1 MLRSSRSQRLDKA
14 YDSEHCCAIRQ
25 QPLSNVI
32 GGWKNVNLDAIT
44 VKALLITGPDDQ
56 TAPPQATH
64 GLAEALPNA
73 RLDILD
79 ECGHFTT
86 LEWTS
91 AVNEVVAAF
100 I

>member
-1 MLRSSRSQRLDKA
+1 
-14 YDSEHCCAIRQ
+14 
-25 QPLSNVI
+25 
-32 GGWKNVNLDAIT
+32 
-44 VKALLITGPDDQ
+44 LLITGPDDQ

-64 GLAEALPNA
+64 GLAEALPDA
-73 RLDILD
+73 RLEILD

-86 LEWTS
+86 LERTS